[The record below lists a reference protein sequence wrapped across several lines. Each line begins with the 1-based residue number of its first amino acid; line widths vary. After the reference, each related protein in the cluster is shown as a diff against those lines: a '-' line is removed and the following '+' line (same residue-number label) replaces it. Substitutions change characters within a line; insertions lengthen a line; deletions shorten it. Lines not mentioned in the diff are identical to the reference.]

1 MDQLLLVFVTV
12 AEKKN
17 FSRAASEL
25 HMTQPA
31 VSQYIQSL
39 ERQMGVKLLER
50 TNKYVRLNKAG
61 EIVYEYAKEILSLQG
76 KMKRLVDD
84 LTNQASGDINI
95 GASYTFGEYVLPSI
109 IASLRKRYPLIKP
122 SIMIG
127 NSKEVAELVSNNQL
141 DIGIIESKYRQAG
154 LVIEPFATDVMN
166 IMASTLHPLAKK
178 DRVTMEDLLE
188 VTWIV
193 REEGSGTREAT
204 DTLFNYLGIEKVQ
217 IMEFGSTQVI
227 KESVEA
233 GLGVTFLSEWAV
245 RKELALKT
253 LTILPVR
260 HTPLVRSFS
269 LVKPE
274 SSFEPKS
281 VSIFHQVLREEM
293 KSIKA
298 QGARLS
304 ATSTRQA
311 D

>member
-1 MDQLLLVFVTV
+1 MDQLLQVFVTV

-17 FSRAASEL
+17 FSRAAEEL

-61 EIVYEYAKEILSLQG
+61 EIVYAYAQEILTLHG

-84 LTNQASGDINI
+84 LTNQASGEINI

-109 IASLRKRYPLIKP
+109 IASLRERFPLITP
-122 SIMIG
+122 SILIG
-127 NSKEVAELVSNNQL
+127 NSKEVAELVAGNQL

-154 LVIEPFATDVMN
+154 LVIEPFATDVMH
-166 IMASTLHPLAKK
+166 IMISTLHPLAKK
-178 DRVTMEDLLE
+178 DSISMEELQDI
-188 VTWIV
+188 TWII
-193 REEGSGTREAT
+193 REKGSGTREAT
-204 DTLFNYLGIEKVQ
+204 DMLFNYLGIEKEKIQ
-217 IMEFGSTQVI
+217 KMEFGSTQVI

-245 RKELALKT
+245 RKELALKSLAT
-253 LTILPVR
+253 LPVR
-260 HTPLVRSFS
+260 HTPFVRSFS

-274 SSFEPKS
+274 SSFEAKS
-281 VSIFHQVLREEM
+281 VSIFQQVLREEM
-293 KSIKA
+293 KTRTKA
-298 QGARLS
+298 EAP
-304 ATSTRQA
+304 
-311 D
+311 